1 MNIVSELQAFIPAKR
16 LKTSLVER
24 IAYAGD
30 AGFYQLIPE
39 AVVQPADE
47 AEIAQLFAFSAR
59 TNIPLVFRAAG
70 TSLSGQSITNG
81 ILVDIG
87 KHWQKA
93 DVLEEGKTVRV
104 QPGIIG
110 ARVNQQLQKFG
121 RKIGPDPA
129 SINAAMMGGI
139 LSNNASGMCC
149 GVTYNS
155 YHTLKTIRFMLP
167 NGNVY
172 DTAYQEHY
180 EKFEK
185 QEPVLFE
192 GLVQWRETIGGNQDV
207 YEKIRG
213 KYRMKNTVGY
223 SLNAFVDYVHPL
235 DIMAHLLIGA
245 EGTLGFISSATL
257 QTLPDLPYKAAAML
271 YFPGIYEAC
280 SAIEQLKQS
289 GAEAL
294 ELMDRSALRS
304 VDQLPGLPEFFRD
317 LPEGAAALLC
327 EYQAEDKT
335 SLDALLVQASSL
347 CNSLPLLFKADFIVD
362 EKIRQFFW
370 KIRKGMFPSVGA
382 VRQRGSTVIL
392 EDVAFP
398 LPKLANAVL
407 DLQQLFVEFG
417 YHNAIIFGHAKEG
430 NIHFVVT
437 QLLNT
442 PDEVA
447 RYDAFMRRV
456 VALVLEKYG
465 GSLKAEHGTGRNM
478 APFVEA
484 EWGGVAY
491 RIMQHLKATVDP
503 MNLLNPGVIINADK
517 EAHIKNLKQMPEV
530 ESEVDKCIECGFC
543 EHHCPSKDVTL
554 TPRQRIQVR
563 RHLKQMQ
570 AAGDT
575 GNYNKLL
582 FEYQYAGLD
591 TCATDGLC
599 QVDCPV
605 SINTGDLVKRLRHEQ
620 HGSTANGIANFVAQ
634 HFSKAEWMVR
644 FAIGTGIG
652 MNRIFGNR
660 FMEKFTDAIR
670 VVMPSMPRW
679 WNELEMPPQKISHS
693 PSRPLVVYLSACI
706 QRMMGANGKEGSVQQ
721 AMLDVSRKAGIEL
734 LIPGEMTG
742 HCCGQAF
749 SSKGYYEAAGIRQR
763 ALIDALWQWTN
774 QGQLPV
780 VCDFT
785 SCTYT
790 LLKAGSSLEEP
801 YGSRYGKLIIM
812 DSIQYLNDWVLP
824 GIQSFAKK
832 DRVVLHPGCAATKLQ
847 LIGAMKEVAGK
858 CAEEVI
864 IPIDAGCCGM
874 AGDRGFLFPELTES
888 ATLLELAEA
897 NRMDADGYFGSARTC
912 EMALS
917 HFSGKDY
924 KHLVFL
930 VNEMVKKK
938 IPV

>member
-1 MNIVSELQAFIPAKR
+1 MDILSALADIFPSKR

-24 IAYAGD
+24 IAFAGD
-30 AGFYQLIPE
+30 AGFYQMIPE
-39 AVVQPADE
+39 AVVQPE
-47 AEIAQLFAFSAR
+47 NEHEIGELFRLSQQ
-59 TNIPLVFRAAG
+59 TGVPLVFRAAG

-93 DVLEEGKTVRV
+93 EVLDEGKTVQV

-110 ARVNQQLQKFG
+110 SRVNQHLQKFG

-172 DTAYQEHY
+172 DTANPEHY

-185 QEPVLFE
+185 QEPELFA
-192 GLVQWRETIGGNQDV
+192 GLTQWRQTITGNQEV
-207 YEKIRG
+207 YENIRS

-223 SLNAFVDYVHPL
+223 SLNAFVDYEHPL
-235 DIMAHLLIGA
+235 DIMAHLMIGA

-257 QTLPDLPYKAAAML
+257 QTLPDLPFKAAAIL

-280 SAIEQLKQS
+280 SAIEQLKHS

-304 VDQLPGLPEFFRD
+304 VDQLPGLPEFFRE
-317 LPEGAAALLC
+317 LPAGAAALLC
-327 EYQAEDKT
+327 EYQAENRYT
-335 SLDALLVQASSL
+335 LDQLLEQAMDL
-347 CNSLPLLFKADFIVD
+347 CNGLPLLYKADFTIN
-362 EKIRQFFW
+362 EAIRQFFW

-392 EDVAFP
+392 EDIAFP
-398 LPKLANAVL
+398 VPKLADAVI
-407 DLQQLFVEFG
+407 DLQRLFVEFG
-417 YHNAIIFGHAKEG
+417 YNNAIIFGHAKEG

-437 QLLNT
+437 QLLNS
-442 PDEVA
+442 DAEIA
-447 RYDAFMRRV
+447 RYDSFMRKV

-465 GSLKAEHGTGRNM
+465 GTLKAEHGTGRNM

-570 AAGDT
+570 TAGDT
-575 GNYNKLL
+575 GSYKKLL

-620 HGSTANGIANFVAQ
+620 HGSTANGIANFVARN
-634 HFSKAEWMVR
+634 FGKAEWMVR
-644 FAIGTGIG
+644 FAVGTGIT
-652 MNRIFGNR
+652 MNRVFGNR
-660 FMEKFTDAIR
+660 FMEKVTDVIR
-670 VVMPSMPRW
+670 SVMPSMPRW
-679 WNELEMPPQKISHS
+679 WNELEMPPPKISHLPAN
-693 PSRPLVVYLSACI
+693 PSVVYLSACI
-706 QRMMGANGKEGSVQQ
+706 QRMMGNNGGNGSVQE
-721 AMLDVSRKAGIEL
+721 AMLDVSRKAGVGL
-734 LIPGEMTG
+734 LIPAEMAG

-749 SSKGYYEAAGIRQR
+749 SSKGYFEAAAIRQR
-763 ALIDALWQWTN
+763 ALIDALWEWTD
-774 QGQLPV
+774 QGKFPV

-790 LLKAGSSLEEP
+790 LLKAGATLEEP
-801 YGSRYGKLIIM
+801 YRSRFAKLNIM
-812 DSIQYLNDWVLP
+812 DSIRFLQELVLP
-824 GIQSFAKK
+824 KIEVVSKK
-832 DRVVLHPGCAATKLQ
+832 EKVVLHPGCAATKLQ
-847 LIGAMKEVAGK
+847 LINDMKQIAAC
-858 CAEEVI
+858 CADEVI
-864 IPIDAGCCGM
+864 IPKDAGCCGM

-897 NRMDADGYFGSARTC
+897 NAVDADGYYGSAKTC
-912 EMALS
+912 EMALT
-917 HFSGKDY
+917 HFSGKPY
-924 KHLVFL
+924 KHIVFL
-930 VNEMVKKK
+930 VKDIIK
-938 IPV
+938 

>member
-1 MNIVSELQAFIPAKR
+1 MDILSSLAAVFPLNR

-24 IAYAGD
+24 IAFGGD
-30 AGFYQLIPE
+30 AGFYQMIPV
-39 AVVQPADE
+39 AVVQPE
-47 AEIAQLFAFSAR
+47 NEKEIASLFRLSQEYSV
-59 TNIPLVFRAAG
+59 PLVFRAAG

-93 DVLEEGKTVRV
+93 EVMDDGKTVCV

-110 ARVNQQLQKFG
+110 SRVNLKLLEFG

-172 DTAYQEHY
+172 DTAKPGDYG
-180 EKFEK
+180 KFEQK
-185 QEPVLFE
+185 ETDLFE
-192 GLVQWRETIGGNQDV
+192 GLQQWRETISKDIDV
-207 YEKIRG
+207 YENIRA

-223 SLNAFVDYVHPL
+223 SLNAFVDFEHPL
-235 DIMAHLLIGA
+235 DILAHLMIGA

-280 SAIEQLKQS
+280 SAIEALKHS

-304 VDQLPGLPEFFRD
+304 VDQLPDLPEFFRD
-317 LPEGAAALLC
+317 LPAGAAALLC
-327 EYQAEDKT
+327 EYQAEDKGK
-335 SLDALLVQASSL
+335 LDALLVQAASL
-347 CNSLPLLFKADFIVD
+347 CSNLPLLFKAEFTEN

-392 EDVAFP
+392 EDIAFP
-398 LPKLANAVL
+398 LPVLADAVL
-407 DLQQLFVEFG
+407 DLQKLFLEFG
-417 YHNAIIFGHAKEG
+417 YQNAIIFGHAKEG

-442 PDEVA
+442 TAEVS

-456 VALVLEKYG
+456 VKLVLETYG
-465 GSLKAEHGTGRNM
+465 GTLKAEHGTGRNM

-491 RIMQHLKATVDP
+491 SIMQNLKATVDP
-503 MNLLNPGVIINADK
+503 MNLLNPGVIINADN
-517 EAHIKNLKQMPEV
+517 EAHIKDLKQMPEV

-570 AAGDT
+570 TAGDSD
-575 GNYNKLL
+575 NYKKLL

-620 HGSTANGIANFVAQ
+620 HGSVSNSIANMVSR
-634 HFSKAEWMVR
+634 HFGKAEWLVR
-644 FAIGTGIG
+644 FAIAAGKG
-652 MNRIFGNR
+652 MNWVFGNS
-660 FMEKFTDAIR
+660 FMEKLTGTIR
-670 VVMPSMPRW
+670 TVMPVMPRW
-679 WNELEMPPQKISHS
+679 WREIDRPPARISQEPAS
-693 PSRPLVVYLSACI
+693 PHAVYLSACI
-706 QRMMGANGKEGSVQQ
+706 QRMMGSNGKEGSVQQ
-721 AMLDVSRKAGIEL
+721 AMLDVSRKAGVEL
-734 LIPGEMTG
+734 LLPSAITG

-749 SSKGYYEAAGIRQR
+749 SSKGYFEAAAIRQR
-763 ALIDALWQWTN
+763 ALIDALWQWTK

-790 LLKAGSSLEEP
+790 LLKAGHLLEEP
-801 YGSRYGKLIIM
+801 YRSRFEKLTIM
-812 DSIQYLNDWVLP
+812 DSIQYLHEWVLP
-824 GIQSFAKK
+824 GLPSLHKK
-832 DRVVLHPGCAATKLQ
+832 QKVVLHPGCAAIKMQ
-847 LIGAMKEVAGK
+847 LIGAMKSVAGQF
-858 CAEEVI
+858 AEEVI
-864 IPIDAGCCGM
+864 IPTDAGCCGM

-897 NRMDADGYFGSARTC
+897 KEVNADGYYGSARTC

-917 HFSGKDY
+917 HFSGKPY
-924 KHLVFL
+924 QHIVFL
-930 VNEMVKKK
+930 VKEVMKKS
-938 IPV
+938 